1 MRWNAINY
9 LAVLAA
15 GIASMLVGFA
25 WYSRAL
31 FGPAWAKCRGI
42 DMHDPKQS
50 QELRKG
56 MGATYAAT
64 FAANLVSALALGMGA
79 TYAAAFAA
87 NLVSALALC
96 LLVVRIQ
103 SGGVLGGLKLGFLV
117 WVGFT
122 MTVQLT
128 AALFSHKNRTLFLI
142 DTGYQLVCYLAMGAI
157 LGGWQ

>member
-9 LAVLAA
+9 LAILAA
-15 GIASMLVGFA
+15 GIASILVGFA

-31 FGPAWAKCRGI
+31 FGPVWAKCRGI
-42 DMHDPKQS
+42 DMSDPKQR
-50 QELRKG
+50 QDLQKG
-56 MGATYAAT
+56 MGGIYAAT
-64 FAANLVSALALGMGA
+64 FAATML
-79 TYAAAFAA
+79 
-87 NLVSALALC
+87 SALALC

-117 WVGFT
+117 WLGFT

-128 AALFSHKNRTLFLI
+128 AALFSHKNRTLFFI
-142 DTGYQLVCYLAMGAI
+142 DTGYQLVCYVAMGAI

>member
-1 MRWNAINY
+1 MRWAAINY
-9 LAVLAA
+9 VAILVA

-31 FGPAWAKCRGI
+31 FGPVWAKCRGI

-50 QELRKG
+50 QELQKG
-56 MGATYAAT
+56 LGGVYAAS
-64 FAANLVSALALGMGA
+64 FAATLLS
-79 TYAAAFAA
+79 AFA
-87 NLVSALALC
+87 LSV
-96 LLVVRIQ
+96 LVVRIHP
-103 SGGVLGGLKLGFLV
+103 GGVLGGLKLGFLV
-117 WVGFT
+117 WLGFT

-128 AALFSHKNRTLFLI
+128 AALFSHKNKTLFFI

>member
-1 MRWNAINY
+1 MRWTAINY
-9 LAVLAA
+9 LAILAA

-25 WYSRAL
+25 WYSRVL
-31 FGPAWAKCRGI
+31 FGSAWAKCRGI

-50 QELRKG
+50 QELQKG
-56 MGATYAAT
+56 MGTVYAAS
-64 FAANLVSALALGMGA
+64 FGA
-79 TYAAAFAA
+79 TLLTAF
-87 NLVSALALC
+87 ALC

-103 SGGVLGGLKLGFLV
+103 SGGVMGGLKLGFLV
-117 WVGFT
+117 WLGFT

-128 AALFSHKNRTLFLI
+128 AALFGHKNRTLFFI